1 MSTRRRWRDHSRQ
14 PSRAIPTTRPSSM
27 RMQTAAG
34 VSPLPGDLP
43 PPTVDMYARDAPGT
57 LLATLRH
64 CVAATA
70 NTGIASALTGV
81 LGMMKQAG
89 SGTRSLGIRETAQ
102 DAPRGRSSVNT
113 PRNAVNAPLSLFLPY
128 PYKLSG
134 SCPRS
139 V

>member
-1 MSTRRRWRDHSRQ
+1 
-14 PSRAIPTTRPSSM
+14 M

-89 SGTRSLGIRETAQ
+89 SAVLNMTKRRL
-102 DAPRGRSSVNT
+102 PRCAARIVFT
-113 PRNAVNAPLSLFLPY
+113 
-128 PYKLSG
+128 
-134 SCPRS
+134 
-139 V
+139 